1 MLRSRFGASC
11 RWSSRYLKTA
21 SLAIFIID
29 VGKKVRQLIAAH
41 YMPTALSSCCKIYKS
56 FSFLIRP
63 RAAVSRSRRS
73 FHCRYCNNTFQSDV
87 SEAEYVFPHLVPC
100 FMNINF
106 YIYFLSLC
114 HVALFAPC
122 VCVSPSHRSSFVSTA
137 FFSLLFFFFYC
148 GVVSSPSSARHLWV
162 PSVETRH
169 GGRRDRW
176 WRRPGGVSSVCVC
189 VCVCCLCLM
198 IQFGEGRSV

>member
-100 FMNINF
+100 FMNIKLL
-106 YIYFLSLC
+106 YLLPVCLSRRPFC
-114 HVALFAPC
+114 S
-122 VCVSPSHRSSFVSTA
+122 VCVRVSVSPLLFCLNGFLFFA
-137 FFSLLFFFFYC
+137 FLFFSLRCCIISQFCATPLGPIC
-148 GVVSSPSSARHLWV
+148 GNSTWRKTRQMVA
-162 PSVETRH
+162 ET
-169 GGRRDRW
+169 GG
-176 WRRPGGVSSVCVC
+176 S
-189 VCVCCLCLM
+189 
-198 IQFGEGRSV
+198 